1 MQEYMKKFS
10 IEDVQLYREQDE
22 DPDFA
27 YVELWALA
35 EGNNSHRNPF
45 SKEVLERDA
54 HTFKG
59 KFIVAKYDK
68 FQNDTE
74 GHELD
79 EIIIGYVPPNEELDF
94 KNKEVDGVEK
104 EFVVAKGVLSK
115 IYAKEVVD
123 LFRTNNGRTVSC
135 EFSCATQYEENEYGK
150 AIDENGLEMDVDNP
164 VLSYHIHGIT
174 VLGLKYNPSVAG
186 TEIKVKQFAEKCEQQ
201 SLKQFAEERKE
212 KLKLVSHPMDKS
224 KGAVDMG
231 DWNGDKA
238 KNDLL
243 KEKNFKTLAKSVCLL
258 LEDGWEERKK
268 GALKYP
274 VMNLKDGKW
283 VYNAEGLS
291 SARAY
296 GEQHDPSVA
305 DKAISIQ
312 KRLGLYKDDKE
323 DTMSSEKKFA
333 IDIGNL
339 WSTIYDILVTK
350 YPDNDYGSIY
360 RIEGIYEEGAQKF
373 AIIYRKNETT
383 MYRLDI
389 NIENDNIVLG
399 EDIVEVEK
407 TYVEQGNV
415 KKFSDENIDSKYKLF
430 NDAEK
435 DVIMEEKKQNK
446 EMAQDNKE
454 EQPKEM
460 GCDGEMKEMSD
471 DVSKDDDKDD
481 EQEDKEDDD
490 DKEKKF
496 SLDAYVD
503 QVAMLAM
510 LENETEDNKKL
521 ADEVMK
527 QMSANEIVEKFI
539 QMAKENAE
547 LKIEKEKSDKEK
559 RDKKF
564 SAIMA
569 SVKEDL
575 DAKLF
580 SELSEEGK
588 YLTLEQIVAFEN
600 KVKAFAYEATKNNQ
614 RKEDD
619 GIMRFAGV
627 DNSQNNQDSQDVFD
641 RLSKM

>member
-10 IEDVQLYREQDE
+10 VEDVQLYREQDE

-54 HTFKG
+54 DTFKG

-68 FQNDTE
+68 FKGDVE

-79 EIIIGYVPPNEELDF
+79 ESIIGYVPPNEEVEF

-104 EFVVAKGVLSK
+104 EFAVVKGLLSK
-115 IYAKEVVD
+115 VYAKEVVD
-123 LFRTNNGRTVSC
+123 LFRTNNSRTVSC
-135 EFSCATQYEENEYGK
+135 EFSCATQYEENEYGR
-150 AIDENGLEMDVDNP
+150 AIDENGLELDVDNP
-164 VLSYHIHGIT
+164 VLGYHIFGIT
-174 VLGLKYNPSVAG
+174 VLGLSLKPSVAG

-258 LEDGWEERKK
+258 LEDGWEEKKK

-312 KRLGLYKDDKE
+312 KRLGLYNKEDKE
-323 DTMSSEKKFA
+323 DNME
-333 IDIGNL
+333 
-339 WSTIYDILVTK
+339 
-350 YPDNDYGSIY
+350 
-360 RIEGIYEEGAQKF
+360 
-373 AIIYRKNETT
+373 
-383 MYRLDI
+383 
-389 NIENDNIVLG
+389 
-399 EDIVEVEK
+399 
-407 TYVEQGNV
+407 
-415 KKFSDENIDSKYKLF
+415 
-430 NDAEK
+430 
-435 DVIMEEKKQNK
+435 EEKKLSESESKDTEKDIVMEEPKEEETK
-446 EMAQDNKE
+446 EMAQEDNKE

-460 GCDGEMKEMSD
+460 GCDGETKEMSD
-471 DVSKDDDKDD
+471 EDSKDDDKDD

-490 DKEKKF
+490 DNQEKKF

-510 LENETEDNKKL
+510 LENETEENKKL

-527 QMSANEIVEKFI
+527 QMSANEIVEKFV

-547 LKIEKEKSDKEK
+547 LKAEKEKVDKEK

-588 YLTLEQIVAFEN
+588 DLTLEQLGAFEN
-600 KVKAFAYEATKNNQ
+600 KVKAFAYEATKNKT

-627 DNSQNNQDSQDVFD
+627 DNSLNNQDSQDVFD

>member
-1 MQEYMKKFS
+1 MKEYMKKFS

-79 EIIIGYVPPNEELDF
+79 EIIIGYVPPNEELEF

-135 EFSCATQYEENEYGK
+135 EFSCATQYEENEYGR
-150 AIDENGLEMDVDNP
+150 AIDDNGLEMDVDNP

-212 KLKLVSHPMDKS
+212 KLKLVSHPIDKS

-305 DKAISIQ
+305 EKAISIQ
-312 KRLGLYKDDKE
+312 KRLGLYNKE
-323 DTMSSEKKFA
+323 DRE
-333 IDIGNL
+333 
-339 WSTIYDILVTK
+339 
-350 YPDNDYGSIY
+350 DNM
-360 RIEGIYEEGAQKF
+360 E
-373 AIIYRKNETT
+373 
-383 MYRLDI
+383 
-389 NIENDNIVLG
+389 
-399 EDIVEVEK
+399 
-407 TYVEQGNV
+407 
-415 KKFSDENIDSKYKLF
+415 
-430 NDAEK
+430 
-435 DVIMEEKKQNK
+435 EEKKLSESESKDTEKDIVMEEPKEEETK
-446 EMAQDNKE
+446 EMAQEDNKE

-460 GCDGEMKEMSD
+460 GCDGETKEMSD
-471 DVSKDDDKDD
+471 DDSKDDDKDD

-490 DKEKKF
+490 DNQEKKF

-510 LENETEDNKKL
+510 LENETEENKKL

-527 QMSANEIVEKFI
+527 QMSANEIVEKFV

-588 YLTLEQIVAFEN
+588 DLTLEQLGAFEN

-627 DNSQNNQDSQDVFD
+627 DNSLNNQDSQDVFD

>member
-1 MQEYMKKFS
+1 MKEYMKKFS

-54 HTFKG
+54 DTFKG
-59 KFIVAKYDK
+59 KFIVAKYNK
-68 FQNDTE
+68 FEKDTE
-74 GHELD
+74 AHSLNQS
-79 EIIIGYVPPNEELDF
+79 ILGYVPPNEEIEF
-94 KNKEVDGVEK
+94 KTKEVDGIEK
-104 EFVVAKGVLSK
+104 EFVVVKGLLSK

-150 AIDENGLEMDVDNP
+150 AIDENGLELDVDNP
-164 VLSYHIHGIT
+164 ILSYHIHGIT
-174 VLGLKYNPSVAG
+174 ILGLKYNPSVAG

-258 LEDGWEERKK
+258 LEDGWEEKKK

-312 KRLGLYKDDKE
+312 KRLGLYNKE
-323 DTMSSEKKFA
+323 DRE
-333 IDIGNL
+333 
-339 WSTIYDILVTK
+339 
-350 YPDNDYGSIY
+350 DNM
-360 RIEGIYEEGAQKF
+360 E
-373 AIIYRKNETT
+373 
-383 MYRLDI
+383 
-389 NIENDNIVLG
+389 
-399 EDIVEVEK
+399 
-407 TYVEQGNV
+407 
-415 KKFSDENIDSKYKLF
+415 
-430 NDAEK
+430 
-435 DVIMEEKKQNK
+435 EEKKLSESESKDTEKDIVMEEPKEEETK
-446 EMAQDNKE
+446 EMAQEDNKE

-471 DVSKDDDKDD
+471 DDSKDDDKDD

-490 DKEKKF
+490 DNQEKKF

-510 LENETEDNKKL
+510 LENETEENKKL

-527 QMSANEIVEKFI
+527 QMSANEIVEKFV

-588 YLTLEQIVAFEN
+588 DLTLEQLGAFEN

-627 DNSQNNQDSQDVFD
+627 DNSLNNQDGQDVFD

>member
-10 IEDVQLYREQDE
+10 VEDVQLYREQNE

-79 EIIIGYVPPNEELDF
+79 EIIIGYVPPNEELEF

-135 EFSCATQYEENEYGK
+135 EFSCATQYEENEYGR
-150 AIDENGLEMDVDNP
+150 AIDDNGLEMDVDNP

-312 KRLGLYKDDKE
+312 KRLGLYNKE
-323 DTMSSEKKFA
+323 DREDNMEEEKK
-333 IDIGNL
+333 L
-339 WSTIYDILVTK
+339 SE
-350 YPDNDYGSIY
+350 S
-360 RIEGIYEEGAQKF
+360 E
-373 AIIYRKNETT
+373 
-383 MYRLDI
+383 
-389 NIENDNIVLG
+389 
-399 EDIVEVEK
+399 
-407 TYVEQGNV
+407 
-415 KKFSDENIDSKYKLF
+415 SK
-430 NDAEK
+430 DTEK
-435 DVIMEEKKQNK
+435 DVVMEEPKEEETK
-446 EMAQDNKE
+446 EMAQEDNKE

-471 DVSKDDDKDD
+471 DDSKDDDKDD

-490 DKEKKF
+490 DNQEKKF

-510 LENETEDNKKL
+510 LENETEENKKL

-527 QMSANEIVEKFI
+527 QMSANEIVEKFV

-588 YLTLEQIVAFEN
+588 DLTLEQLGAFEN
-600 KVKAFAYEATKNNQ
+600 KVKAFAYEATKNKT

>member
-10 IEDVQLYREQDE
+10 VEDVQLYREQDK

-54 HTFKG
+54 DTFKG

-68 FQNDTE
+68 FKGDVE

-79 EIIIGYVPPNEELDF
+79 ESIIGYVPPNEEVEF

-104 EFVVAKGVLSK
+104 EFAVVKGLLSK
-115 IYAKEVVD
+115 VYAKEVVD
-123 LFRTNNGRTVSC
+123 LFRTNNSRTVSC
-135 EFSCATQYEENEYGK
+135 EFSCATQYEENEYGR
-150 AIDENGLEMDVDNP
+150 AIDENGLELDVDNP
-164 VLSYHIHGIT
+164 VLGYHIHGIT
-174 VLGLKYNPSVAG
+174 VLGLRLSPSVKG

-258 LEDGWEERKK
+258 LEDGWEEKKK

-296 GEQHDPSVA
+296 GEQHDSSVA

-312 KRLGLYKDDKE
+312 KRLGLYNKE
-323 DTMSSEKKFA
+323 DRE
-333 IDIGNL
+333 
-339 WSTIYDILVTK
+339 
-350 YPDNDYGSIY
+350 DNM
-360 RIEGIYEEGAQKF
+360 E
-373 AIIYRKNETT
+373 
-383 MYRLDI
+383 
-389 NIENDNIVLG
+389 
-399 EDIVEVEK
+399 
-407 TYVEQGNV
+407 
-415 KKFSDENIDSKYKLF
+415 
-430 NDAEK
+430 
-435 DVIMEEKKQNK
+435 EEKKLSESESKDTEKDIVMEEPKEEETK
-446 EMAQDNKE
+446 EMAQEDNKE

-471 DVSKDDDKDD
+471 DDSKDDDKDD

-510 LENETEDNKKL
+510 LENETEENKKL

-527 QMSANEIVEKFI
+527 QMSANEIVEKFV

-547 LKIEKEKSDKEK
+547 LRADKEK
-559 RDKKF
+559 NEREKADKKF

-575 DAKLF
+575 GAKLF

-588 YLTLEQIVAFEN
+588 DLTLEQLGAFEN
-600 KVKAFAYEATKNNQ
+600 KVKAFAYEATKNKT

>member
-1 MQEYMKKFS
+1 MNKNIKTFS
-10 IEDVQLYREQDE
+10 IDDVRLYREQNE

-27 YVELWALA
+27 MVEIYALA
-35 EGNNSHRNPF
+35 EGLNSHRNPF
-45 SKEVLERDA
+45 SREVLERDA
-54 HTFKG
+54 DTFKG
-59 KFIVAKYDK
+59 KFIIAKYNK
-68 FQNDTE
+68 FEKDTE
-74 GHELD
+74 AHALNQS
-79 EIIIGYVPPNEELDF
+79 ILGYVPPNEEIEF
-94 KNKEVDGVEK
+94 KTKEVDGIEK
-104 EFVVAKGVLSK
+104 EFVVVKGLLSK

-150 AIDENGLEMDVDNP
+150 AIDENGLELDVDNP
-164 VLSYHIHGIT
+164 ILSYHIHGIT
-174 VLGLKYNPSVAG
+174 ILGLKYNPSVAG

-212 KLKLVSHPMDKS
+212 KLKLVSHPIDKS
-224 KGAVDMG
+224 KESVDMG

-268 GALKYP
+268 DALKYP

-312 KRLGLYKDDKE
+312 KRLGLYNKEDKE
-323 DTMSSEKKFA
+323 DNMEEEKK
-333 IDIGNL
+333 L
-339 WSTIYDILVTK
+339 SE
-350 YPDNDYGSIY
+350 S
-360 RIEGIYEEGAQKF
+360 E
-373 AIIYRKNETT
+373 
-383 MYRLDI
+383 
-389 NIENDNIVLG
+389 
-399 EDIVEVEK
+399 
-407 TYVEQGNV
+407 
-415 KKFSDENIDSKYKLF
+415 SK
-430 NDAEK
+430 DTEK
-435 DVIMEEKKQNK
+435 DVVMEEPKEEETK
-446 EMAQDNKE
+446 EMAQEDNKE

-460 GCDGEMKEMSD
+460 GCDGETKEMSD
-471 DVSKDDDKDD
+471 EDSKDDDKDD

-490 DKEKKF
+490 DNQEKKF

-547 LKIEKEKSDKEK
+547 LRADKEK
-559 RDKKF
+559 NEREKADKKF

-575 DAKLF
+575 GAKLF

-588 YLTLEQIVAFEN
+588 DLTLEQLGAFEN
-600 KVKAFAYEATKNNQ
+600 KVKAFAYEATKNKT

>member
-10 IEDVQLYREQDE
+10 VEDVQLYKEQNE

-79 EIIIGYVPPNEELDF
+79 EIIIGYVPPNEELEF

-150 AIDENGLEMDVDNP
+150 AIDENGLELDVDNT

-258 LEDGWEERKK
+258 LEDGWEEKKK

-312 KRLGLYKDDKE
+312 KRLGLYNKEDKE
-323 DTMSSEKKFA
+323 DNMEEEKK
-333 IDIGNL
+333 L
-339 WSTIYDILVTK
+339 SE
-350 YPDNDYGSIY
+350 S
-360 RIEGIYEEGAQKF
+360 E
-373 AIIYRKNETT
+373 
-383 MYRLDI
+383 
-389 NIENDNIVLG
+389 
-399 EDIVEVEK
+399 
-407 TYVEQGNV
+407 
-415 KKFSDENIDSKYKLF
+415 SK
-430 NDAEK
+430 DTEK
-435 DVIMEEKKQNK
+435 DVVMEEPKEEETK
-446 EMAQDNKE
+446 EMAQEDNKE

-471 DVSKDDDKDD
+471 EDSKDDDKDD

-490 DKEKKF
+490 DNQEKKF

-510 LENETEDNKKL
+510 LENETEENKKL

-527 QMSANEIVEKFI
+527 QMSANEIVEKFV

-588 YLTLEQIVAFEN
+588 DLTLEQLGAFEN
-600 KVKAFAYEATKNNQ
+600 KVKAFAYEATKNKT

>member
-79 EIIIGYVPPNEELDF
+79 EIIIGYVPPNEELEF

-150 AIDENGLEMDVDNP
+150 AIDENGLEMDVDNS

-212 KLKLVSHPMDKS
+212 KLKLVSHHMDKS
-224 KGAVDMG
+224 KESVDMG

-312 KRLGLYKDDKE
+312 KRLGLYNKEDKE
-323 DTMSSEKKFA
+323 DNME
-333 IDIGNL
+333 
-339 WSTIYDILVTK
+339 
-350 YPDNDYGSIY
+350 
-360 RIEGIYEEGAQKF
+360 
-373 AIIYRKNETT
+373 
-383 MYRLDI
+383 
-389 NIENDNIVLG
+389 
-399 EDIVEVEK
+399 
-407 TYVEQGNV
+407 
-415 KKFSDENIDSKYKLF
+415 
-430 NDAEK
+430 
-435 DVIMEEKKQNK
+435 EEKKLSESESKDTEKDIVMEEPKEEETK
-446 EMAQDNKE
+446 EMAQEDNKE

-460 GCDGEMKEMSD
+460 GCDGETKEMSD
-471 DVSKDDDKDD
+471 DDSKDDDKDD

-527 QMSANEIVEKFI
+527 QMSANEIVEKFV

-588 YLTLEQIVAFEN
+588 DLTLEQLGAFEN
-600 KVKAFAYEATKNNQ
+600 KVKAFAYEATKNKT

>member
-1 MQEYMKKFS
+1 MNKNIKTFS
-10 IEDVQLYREQDE
+10 IDDVRLYREQNE

-27 YVELWALA
+27 MVEIYALA
-35 EGNNSHRNPF
+35 EGLNSHRNPF
-45 SKEVLERDA
+45 SREVLERDA
-54 HTFKG
+54 DTFKG
-59 KFIVAKYDK
+59 KFIIAKYNK
-68 FQNDTE
+68 FEKDTE
-74 GHELD
+74 AHSLNQS
-79 EIIIGYVPPNEELDF
+79 ILGYVPPNEEIEF
-94 KNKEVDGVEK
+94 KTKEVDGIEK
-104 EFVVAKGVLSK
+104 EFVVVKGLLSK

-150 AIDENGLEMDVDNP
+150 AIDENGLELDVDNP
-164 VLSYHIHGIT
+164 VLGYHIFGIT
-174 VLGLKYNPSVAG
+174 VLGLTLKPSVAG

-258 LEDGWEERKK
+258 LEDGWEEKKK

-312 KRLGLYKDDKE
+312 KRLGLYNKEDKE
-323 DTMSSEKKFA
+323 DNME
-333 IDIGNL
+333 
-339 WSTIYDILVTK
+339 
-350 YPDNDYGSIY
+350 
-360 RIEGIYEEGAQKF
+360 
-373 AIIYRKNETT
+373 
-383 MYRLDI
+383 
-389 NIENDNIVLG
+389 
-399 EDIVEVEK
+399 
-407 TYVEQGNV
+407 
-415 KKFSDENIDSKYKLF
+415 
-430 NDAEK
+430 
-435 DVIMEEKKQNK
+435 EEKKLSESESKDTEKDIVMEEPKEEETK
-446 EMAQDNKE
+446 EMAQEDNKE

-460 GCDGEMKEMSD
+460 GCDGETKEMSD
-471 DVSKDDDKDD
+471 EDSKDDDKDD

-490 DKEKKF
+490 DNQEKKF

-510 LENETEDNKKL
+510 LENETEENKKL

-527 QMSANEIVEKFI
+527 QMSANEIVEKFV

-569 SVKEDL
+569 SVKADL

-588 YLTLEQIVAFEN
+588 DLTLEQLGAFEN

-627 DNSQNNQDSQDVFD
+627 DNSLNNQDGQDVFD

>member
-1 MQEYMKKFS
+1 M
-10 IEDVQLYREQDE
+10 
-22 DPDFA
+22 
-27 YVELWALA
+27 
-35 EGNNSHRNPF
+35 
-45 SKEVLERDA
+45 
-54 HTFKG
+54 
-59 KFIVAKYDK
+59 
-68 FQNDTE
+68 
-74 GHELD
+74 
-79 EIIIGYVPPNEELDF
+79 
-94 KNKEVDGVEK
+94 
-104 EFVVAKGVLSK
+104 
-115 IYAKEVVD
+115 
-123 LFRTNNGRTVSC
+123 
-135 EFSCATQYEENEYGK
+135 
-150 AIDENGLEMDVDNP
+150 
-164 VLSYHIHGIT
+164 
-174 VLGLKYNPSVAG
+174 
-186 TEIKVKQFAEKCEQQ
+186 
-201 SLKQFAEERKE
+201 
-212 KLKLVSHPMDKS
+212 VSHPMDKS

-258 LEDGWEERKK
+258 LEDGWEEKKK

-312 KRLGLYKDDKE
+312 KRLGLYNKEDKE
-323 DTMSSEKKFA
+323 DNMEEEKK
-333 IDIGNL
+333 L
-339 WSTIYDILVTK
+339 SE
-350 YPDNDYGSIY
+350 S
-360 RIEGIYEEGAQKF
+360 E
-373 AIIYRKNETT
+373 
-383 MYRLDI
+383 
-389 NIENDNIVLG
+389 
-399 EDIVEVEK
+399 
-407 TYVEQGNV
+407 
-415 KKFSDENIDSKYKLF
+415 SK
-430 NDAEK
+430 DTEK
-435 DVIMEEKKQNK
+435 DVVMEEPKEEETK
-446 EMAQDNKE
+446 EMAQEDNKE

-460 GCDGEMKEMSD
+460 GCDGENKEMSD
-471 DVSKDDDKDD
+471 DDSKDDDKDD

-490 DKEKKF
+490 DNQEKKF

-510 LENETEDNKKL
+510 LENETEENKKL

-527 QMSANEIVEKFI
+527 QMSANEIVEKFV

-588 YLTLEQIVAFEN
+588 DLTLEQLGAFEN

>member
-79 EIIIGYVPPNEELDF
+79 EIIIGYVPPNEELEF

-243 KEKNFKTLAKSVCLL
+243 KEKNFKTVAKSVCLL
-258 LEDGWEERKK
+258 LEDGWEEKKK

-291 SARAY
+291 SARGY

-312 KRLGLYKDDKE
+312 KRLGLYNKEDKE
-323 DTMSSEKKFA
+323 DNME
-333 IDIGNL
+333 
-339 WSTIYDILVTK
+339 
-350 YPDNDYGSIY
+350 
-360 RIEGIYEEGAQKF
+360 
-373 AIIYRKNETT
+373 
-383 MYRLDI
+383 
-389 NIENDNIVLG
+389 
-399 EDIVEVEK
+399 
-407 TYVEQGNV
+407 
-415 KKFSDENIDSKYKLF
+415 
-430 NDAEK
+430 
-435 DVIMEEKKQNK
+435 EEKKLSESESKDTEKDIVMEEPKEEETK
-446 EMAQDNKE
+446 EMAQEDNKE

-460 GCDGEMKEMSD
+460 GCDGETKEMSD
-471 DVSKDDDKDD
+471 DDSKDDDKDD

-588 YLTLEQIVAFEN
+588 DLTLEQLGAFEN

>member
-1 MQEYMKKFS
+1 M
-10 IEDVQLYREQDE
+10 
-22 DPDFA
+22 
-27 YVELWALA
+27 
-35 EGNNSHRNPF
+35 
-45 SKEVLERDA
+45 
-54 HTFKG
+54 
-59 KFIVAKYDK
+59 
-68 FQNDTE
+68 
-74 GHELD
+74 
-79 EIIIGYVPPNEELDF
+79 
-94 KNKEVDGVEK
+94 
-104 EFVVAKGVLSK
+104 
-115 IYAKEVVD
+115 
-123 LFRTNNGRTVSC
+123 
-135 EFSCATQYEENEYGK
+135 
-150 AIDENGLEMDVDNP
+150 
-164 VLSYHIHGIT
+164 
-174 VLGLKYNPSVAG
+174 
-186 TEIKVKQFAEKCEQQ
+186 
-201 SLKQFAEERKE
+201 
-212 KLKLVSHPMDKS
+212 VSHPIDKS
-224 KGAVDMG
+224 KESVDMG

-258 LEDGWEERKK
+258 LEDGWEEKKK

-312 KRLGLYKDDKE
+312 KRLGLYNKE
-323 DTMSSEKKFA
+323 DRE
-333 IDIGNL
+333 
-339 WSTIYDILVTK
+339 
-350 YPDNDYGSIY
+350 DNM
-360 RIEGIYEEGAQKF
+360 E
-373 AIIYRKNETT
+373 
-383 MYRLDI
+383 
-389 NIENDNIVLG
+389 
-399 EDIVEVEK
+399 
-407 TYVEQGNV
+407 
-415 KKFSDENIDSKYKLF
+415 
-430 NDAEK
+430 
-435 DVIMEEKKQNK
+435 EEKKLSESESKDTEKDIVMEEPKEEETK
-446 EMAQDNKE
+446 EMAQEDNKE

-460 GCDGEMKEMSD
+460 GCDGETKEMSD
-471 DVSKDDDKDD
+471 EDSKDDDKDD

-490 DKEKKF
+490 DNQEKKF

-510 LENETEDNKKL
+510 LENETEENKKL

-527 QMSANEIVEKFI
+527 QMSANEIVEKFV

-569 SVKEDL
+569 SVKADL

-588 YLTLEQIVAFEN
+588 DLTLEQLGAFEN

-627 DNSQNNQDSQDVFD
+627 DNSLNNQDGQDVFD

>member
-10 IEDVQLYREQDE
+10 VEDVQLYKEQNE

-27 YVELWALA
+27 YVEIWALA

-54 HTFKG
+54 YTFKG
-59 KFIVAKYDK
+59 KFVVAKYNK
-68 FQNDTE
+68 FEKDTE
-74 GHELD
+74 AHTLNQS
-79 EIIIGYVPPNEELDF
+79 ILGYVPPNEEIEF
-94 KNKEVDGVEK
+94 KTKEVDGVEK
-104 EFVVAKGVLSK
+104 EFVVVKGVLSK

-135 EFSCATQYEENEYGK
+135 EFSCATQYEENEYGR
-150 AIDENGLEMDVDNP
+150 AIDENGLELDIDNP
-164 VLSYHIHGIT
+164 VLKYHIHGIT
-174 VLGLKYNPSVAG
+174 ILGLKYNPSVAG

-258 LEDGWEERKK
+258 LEDGWEEKKK

-312 KRLGLYKDDKE
+312 KRLGLYNKEDKE
-323 DTMSSEKKFA
+323 DNME
-333 IDIGNL
+333 
-339 WSTIYDILVTK
+339 
-350 YPDNDYGSIY
+350 
-360 RIEGIYEEGAQKF
+360 
-373 AIIYRKNETT
+373 
-383 MYRLDI
+383 
-389 NIENDNIVLG
+389 
-399 EDIVEVEK
+399 
-407 TYVEQGNV
+407 
-415 KKFSDENIDSKYKLF
+415 
-430 NDAEK
+430 
-435 DVIMEEKKQNK
+435 EEKKLSESESKDTEKDIVMEEPKEEETK
-446 EMAQDNKE
+446 EMAQEDNKE

-460 GCDGEMKEMSD
+460 GCDGETKEMSD
-471 DVSKDDDKDD
+471 EDSKDDDKDD

-490 DKEKKF
+490 DNQEKKF

-510 LENETEDNKKL
+510 LENETEENKKL

-527 QMSANEIVEKFI
+527 QMSANEIVEKFV

-588 YLTLEQIVAFEN
+588 DLTLEQLGAFEN

-627 DNSQNNQDSQDVFD
+627 DNSLNNQDGQDVFD

>member
-1 MQEYMKKFS
+1 MKEYMKKFS

-54 HTFKG
+54 DTFKG

-68 FQNDTE
+68 FKGDVE

-79 EIIIGYVPPNEELDF
+79 ESIIGYVPPNEEVEF

-104 EFVVAKGVLSK
+104 EFAVVKGLLSK
-115 IYAKEVVD
+115 VYAKEVVD
-123 LFRTNNGRTVSC
+123 LFRTNNSRTVSC
-135 EFSCATQYEENEYGK
+135 EFSCATQYEENEYGR
-150 AIDENGLEMDVDNP
+150 AIDENGLELDVDNP
-164 VLSYHIHGIT
+164 VLGYHIFGIT
-174 VLGLKYNPSVAG
+174 VLGLTLKPSVAG

-258 LEDGWEERKK
+258 LEDGWEEKKK

-312 KRLGLYKDDKE
+312 KRLGLYNKEDKE
-323 DTMSSEKKFA
+323 DNMEEEKK
-333 IDIGNL
+333 L
-339 WSTIYDILVTK
+339 SE
-350 YPDNDYGSIY
+350 S
-360 RIEGIYEEGAQKF
+360 E
-373 AIIYRKNETT
+373 
-383 MYRLDI
+383 
-389 NIENDNIVLG
+389 
-399 EDIVEVEK
+399 
-407 TYVEQGNV
+407 
-415 KKFSDENIDSKYKLF
+415 SK
-430 NDAEK
+430 DTEK
-435 DVIMEEKKQNK
+435 DVVMEEPKEEETK
-446 EMAQDNKE
+446 EMAQEDNKE

-460 GCDGEMKEMSD
+460 GCDGETKEMSD
-471 DVSKDDDKDD
+471 EDSKDDDKDD

-539 QMAKENAE
+539 QMAKENTE
-547 LKIEKEKSDKEK
+547 LRADKEK
-559 RDKKF
+559 NEREKADKKF

-575 DAKLF
+575 GAKLF

-588 YLTLEQIVAFEN
+588 DLTLEQLGAFEN
-600 KVKAFAYEATKNNQ
+600 KVKAFAYEATKNKT

>member
-1 MQEYMKKFS
+1 MKEYMKKFS

-54 HTFKG
+54 DTFKG

-68 FQNDTE
+68 FKGDVE

-79 EIIIGYVPPNEELDF
+79 ESIIGYVPPNEEVEF

-104 EFVVAKGVLSK
+104 EFAVVKGLLSK
-115 IYAKEVVD
+115 VYAKEVVD
-123 LFRTNNGRTVSC
+123 LFRTNNSRTVSC
-135 EFSCATQYEENEYGK
+135 EFSCATQYEENEYGR
-150 AIDENGLEMDVDNP
+150 AIDENGLELDVDNP
-164 VLSYHIHGIT
+164 VLGYHIFGIT
-174 VLGLKYNPSVAG
+174 VLGLTLKPSVAG

-258 LEDGWEERKK
+258 LEDGWEEKKK

-312 KRLGLYKDDKE
+312 KRLGLYNKE
-323 DTMSSEKKFA
+323 DRE
-333 IDIGNL
+333 
-339 WSTIYDILVTK
+339 
-350 YPDNDYGSIY
+350 DNM
-360 RIEGIYEEGAQKF
+360 E
-373 AIIYRKNETT
+373 
-383 MYRLDI
+383 
-389 NIENDNIVLG
+389 
-399 EDIVEVEK
+399 
-407 TYVEQGNV
+407 
-415 KKFSDENIDSKYKLF
+415 
-430 NDAEK
+430 
-435 DVIMEEKKQNK
+435 EEKKLSESESKDTEKDIVMEEPKEEETK
-446 EMAQDNKE
+446 EMAQEDNKE

-460 GCDGEMKEMSD
+460 GCDGETKEMSD
-471 DVSKDDDKDD
+471 EDSKDDDKDD

-490 DKEKKF
+490 DNQEKKF

-510 LENETEDNKKL
+510 LENETEENKKL

-527 QMSANEIVEKFI
+527 QMSANEIVEKFV

-588 YLTLEQIVAFEN
+588 DLTLEQLGAFEN

>member
-68 FQNDTE
+68 FQNDVE

-79 EIIIGYVPPNEELDF
+79 ESIIGYVPPNEEVEF
-94 KNKEVDGVEK
+94 KNKEVEGVEK
-104 EFVVAKGVLSK
+104 EFVVVKGLLSK

-150 AIDENGLEMDVDNP
+150 AIDENGLELDVDNP
-164 VLSYHIHGIT
+164 VLKYHIHGIT
-174 VLGLKYNPSVAG
+174 VLGLRLSPSVKG

-212 KLKLVSHPMDKS
+212 KLKLVSHHMDKS
-224 KGAVDMG
+224 KESVDMG

-312 KRLGLYKDDKE
+312 KRLGLYNKEDKE
-323 DTMSSEKKFA
+323 DNME
-333 IDIGNL
+333 
-339 WSTIYDILVTK
+339 
-350 YPDNDYGSIY
+350 
-360 RIEGIYEEGAQKF
+360 
-373 AIIYRKNETT
+373 
-383 MYRLDI
+383 
-389 NIENDNIVLG
+389 
-399 EDIVEVEK
+399 
-407 TYVEQGNV
+407 
-415 KKFSDENIDSKYKLF
+415 
-430 NDAEK
+430 
-435 DVIMEEKKQNK
+435 EEKKLSESESKDTEKDIVMEEPKEEETK
-446 EMAQDNKE
+446 EMAQEDNKE

-460 GCDGEMKEMSD
+460 GCDGETKEMSD
-471 DVSKDDDKDD
+471 DDSKDDDKDD

-588 YLTLEQIVAFEN
+588 DLTLEQLGAFEN
-600 KVKAFAYEATKNNQ
+600 KVKAFAYEATKNKT

>member
-10 IEDVQLYREQDE
+10 VEDVQLYKEQNE

-79 EIIIGYVPPNEELDF
+79 EIIIGYVPPNEELEF

-201 SLKQFAEERKE
+201 SLKQFAEERKK
-212 KLKLVSHPMDKS
+212 KLKLVSHPIDKS
-224 KGAVDMG
+224 KESVDMG

-305 DKAISIQ
+305 EKAISIQ
-312 KRLGLYKDDKE
+312 KRLGLYKEDKE
-323 DTMSSEKKFA
+323 DNMEEEKK
-333 IDIGNL
+333 L
-339 WSTIYDILVTK
+339 SE
-350 YPDNDYGSIY
+350 S
-360 RIEGIYEEGAQKF
+360 E
-373 AIIYRKNETT
+373 
-383 MYRLDI
+383 
-389 NIENDNIVLG
+389 
-399 EDIVEVEK
+399 
-407 TYVEQGNV
+407 
-415 KKFSDENIDSKYKLF
+415 SK
-430 NDAEK
+430 DTEK
-435 DVIMEEKKQNK
+435 DVVMEEPKEEETK
-446 EMAQDNKE
+446 EMAQEDNKE

-460 GCDGEMKEMSD
+460 GCDGETKEMSND
-471 DVSKDDDKDD
+471 DSKDDDKDD

-527 QMSANEIVEKFI
+527 QMSANEIVEKFV

-588 YLTLEQIVAFEN
+588 DLTLEQLGAFEN

>member
-1 MQEYMKKFS
+1 M
-10 IEDVQLYREQDE
+10 
-22 DPDFA
+22 
-27 YVELWALA
+27 EL
-35 EGNNSHRNPF
+35 
-45 SKEVLERDA
+45 
-54 HTFKG
+54 
-59 KFIVAKYDK
+59 
-68 FQNDTE
+68 
-74 GHELD
+74 
-79 EIIIGYVPPNEELDF
+79 
-94 KNKEVDGVEK
+94 
-104 EFVVAKGVLSK
+104 
-115 IYAKEVVD
+115 
-123 LFRTNNGRTVSC
+123 
-135 EFSCATQYEENEYGK
+135 
-150 AIDENGLEMDVDNP
+150 DVDNP
-164 VLSYHIHGIT
+164 ILSYHIHGIT
-174 VLGLKYNPSVAG
+174 ILGLKYNPSVAG

-312 KRLGLYKDDKE
+312 KRLGLYNKE
-323 DTMSSEKKFA
+323 DRE
-333 IDIGNL
+333 
-339 WSTIYDILVTK
+339 
-350 YPDNDYGSIY
+350 DNM
-360 RIEGIYEEGAQKF
+360 E
-373 AIIYRKNETT
+373 
-383 MYRLDI
+383 
-389 NIENDNIVLG
+389 
-399 EDIVEVEK
+399 
-407 TYVEQGNV
+407 
-415 KKFSDENIDSKYKLF
+415 
-430 NDAEK
+430 
-435 DVIMEEKKQNK
+435 EEKKLSESESKDTEKDIVMEEPKEEETK
-446 EMAQDNKE
+446 EMAQEDNKE

-460 GCDGEMKEMSD
+460 GCDGETKEMSD
-471 DVSKDDDKDD
+471 DDSKDDDKDD

-490 DKEKKF
+490 DNQEKKF

-510 LENETEDNKKL
+510 LENETEENKKL

-527 QMSANEIVEKFI
+527 QMSANEIVEKFV

-588 YLTLEQIVAFEN
+588 DLTLEQLGAFEN

-627 DNSQNNQDSQDVFD
+627 NNSLNNQDGQDVFD

>member
-1 MQEYMKKFS
+1 MSNVLQFS
-10 IEDVQLYREQDE
+10 INNIHEVTTENS
-22 DPDFA
+22 
-27 YVELWALA
+27 A
-35 EGNNSHRNPF
+35 EFCYARICVLSTRPNSHQ
-45 SKEVLERDA
+45 VLI
-54 HTFKG
+54 T
-59 KFIVAKYDK
+59 
-68 FQNDTE
+68 
-74 GHELD
+74 D
-79 EIIIGYVPPNEELDF
+79 EILRRDGLSVRGKWIVCDYNGFDATTHTDKEKIVGIVPHNAEVEFIEEDGYTSMYVDAII
-94 KNKEVDGVEK
+94 
-104 EFVVAKGVLSK
+104 SK
-115 IYAKEVVD
+115 IYAKEIYD
-123 LFRTNNGRTVSC
+123 MFKADNFRNVSVEMMTND
-135 EFSCATQYEENEYGK
+135 EE
-150 AIDENGLEMDVDNP
+150 ALENGDIPIKGLEIV
-164 VLSYHIHGIT
+164 GIT
-174 VLGLKYNPSVAG
+174 ILGKYINGSCPNANMSI
-186 TEIKVKQFAEKCEQQ
+186 IKFSADEAEQYYNNKSQQ

-212 KLKLVSHPMDKS
+212 KLKLISHSIDKS
-224 KGAVDMG
+224 KESVDMG

-305 DKAISIQ
+305 EKAISIQ

-323 DTMSSEKKFA
+323 DTMEDEKKLSEA
-333 IDIGNL
+333 E
-339 WSTIYDILVTK
+339 SK
-350 YPDNDYGSIY
+350 
-360 RIEGIYEEGAQKF
+360 
-373 AIIYRKNETT
+373 ET
-383 MYRLDI
+383 
-389 NIENDNIVLG
+389 EK
-399 EDIVEVEK
+399 DIV
-407 TYVEQGNV
+407 
-415 KKFSDENIDSKYKLF
+415 
-430 NDAEK
+430 
-435 DVIMEEKKQNK
+435 MEEQPTVEEK
-446 EMAQDNKE
+446 EMAQEDNKE

-471 DVSKDDDKDD
+471 DDSKDDDKDD

-510 LENETEDNKKL
+510 LENETEENKKL

-527 QMSANEIVEKFI
+527 QMSANEIVEKFV

-588 YLTLEQIVAFEN
+588 DLTLEQLGAFEN

-627 DNSQNNQDSQDVFD
+627 DNSLNNQDSQDVFD

>member
-1 MQEYMKKFS
+1 MKEYMKKFS

-54 HTFKG
+54 DTFKG

-68 FQNDTE
+68 FKGDVE

-79 EIIIGYVPPNEELDF
+79 ESIIGYVPPNEEVEF

-104 EFVVAKGVLSK
+104 EFAVVKGLLSK
-115 IYAKEVVD
+115 VYAKEVVD
-123 LFRTNNGRTVSC
+123 LFRTNNSRTVSC
-135 EFSCATQYEENEYGK
+135 EFSCATQYEENEYGR
-150 AIDENGLEMDVDNP
+150 AIDENGLELDVDNP
-164 VLSYHIHGIT
+164 VLGYHIFGIT
-174 VLGLKYNPSVAG
+174 VLGLTLKPSVAG

-243 KEKNFKTLAKSVCLL
+243 KEKNFKTLAKSVCLF
-258 LEDGWEERKK
+258 LEDGWEEKKK

-312 KRLGLYKDDKE
+312 KRLGLYNKEDKE
-323 DTMSSEKKFA
+323 DNMEEEKK
-333 IDIGNL
+333 L
-339 WSTIYDILVTK
+339 SE
-350 YPDNDYGSIY
+350 S
-360 RIEGIYEEGAQKF
+360 E
-373 AIIYRKNETT
+373 
-383 MYRLDI
+383 
-389 NIENDNIVLG
+389 
-399 EDIVEVEK
+399 
-407 TYVEQGNV
+407 
-415 KKFSDENIDSKYKLF
+415 SK
-430 NDAEK
+430 DTEK
-435 DVIMEEKKQNK
+435 DVVMEEPKEEETK
-446 EMAQDNKE
+446 EMAQEDNKE

-460 GCDGEMKEMSD
+460 GCDGETKEMSD
-471 DVSKDDDKDD
+471 EDSKDDDKDD

-539 QMAKENAE
+539 QMAKENTE
-547 LKIEKEKSDKEK
+547 LRADKEK
-559 RDKKF
+559 NEREKADKKF

-575 DAKLF
+575 GAKLF

-588 YLTLEQIVAFEN
+588 DLTLEQLGAFEN
-600 KVKAFAYEATKNNQ
+600 KVKAFAYEATKNKT

>member
-10 IEDVQLYREQDE
+10 VEDVQLYKEQNE

-79 EIIIGYVPPNEELDF
+79 EIIIGYVPPNEELEF

-201 SLKQFAEERKE
+201 SLKQFAEERKK
-212 KLKLVSHPMDKS
+212 KLKLVSHPIDKS
-224 KGAVDMG
+224 KESVDMG

-268 GALKYP
+268 GALKYH

-305 DKAISIQ
+305 EKAISIQ
-312 KRLGLYKDDKE
+312 KRLGLYKEDKE
-323 DTMSSEKKFA
+323 DNMEEEKK
-333 IDIGNL
+333 L
-339 WSTIYDILVTK
+339 SE
-350 YPDNDYGSIY
+350 S
-360 RIEGIYEEGAQKF
+360 E
-373 AIIYRKNETT
+373 
-383 MYRLDI
+383 
-389 NIENDNIVLG
+389 
-399 EDIVEVEK
+399 
-407 TYVEQGNV
+407 
-415 KKFSDENIDSKYKLF
+415 SK
-430 NDAEK
+430 DTEK
-435 DVIMEEKKQNK
+435 DVVMEEPKEEETK
-446 EMAQDNKE
+446 EMAQEDNKE

-460 GCDGEMKEMSD
+460 GCDGETKEMSND
-471 DVSKDDDKDD
+471 DSKDDDKDD

-527 QMSANEIVEKFI
+527 QMSANEIVEKFV

-588 YLTLEQIVAFEN
+588 DLTLEQLGAFEN

>member
-10 IEDVQLYREQDE
+10 VEDVQLYREQDE

-54 HTFKG
+54 DTFKG

-68 FQNDTE
+68 FKGDVE

-79 EIIIGYVPPNEELDF
+79 ESIIGYVPPNEEVEF

-104 EFVVAKGVLSK
+104 EFAVVKGLLSK
-115 IYAKEVVD
+115 VYAKEVVD
-123 LFRTNNGRTVSC
+123 LFRTNNSRTVSC
-135 EFSCATQYEENEYGK
+135 EFSCATQYEENEYGR
-150 AIDENGLEMDVDNP
+150 AIDENGLELDVDNP
-164 VLSYHIHGIT
+164 VLGYHIFGIT
-174 VLGLKYNPSVAG
+174 VLGLSLKPSVAG

-258 LEDGWEERKK
+258 LEDGWEEKKK

-312 KRLGLYKDDKE
+312 KRLGLYNKEDKE
-323 DTMSSEKKFA
+323 DNME
-333 IDIGNL
+333 
-339 WSTIYDILVTK
+339 
-350 YPDNDYGSIY
+350 
-360 RIEGIYEEGAQKF
+360 
-373 AIIYRKNETT
+373 
-383 MYRLDI
+383 
-389 NIENDNIVLG
+389 
-399 EDIVEVEK
+399 
-407 TYVEQGNV
+407 
-415 KKFSDENIDSKYKLF
+415 
-430 NDAEK
+430 
-435 DVIMEEKKQNK
+435 EEKKLSESESKDTEKDIVMEEPKEEETK
-446 EMAQDNKE
+446 EMAQEDNKE

-460 GCDGEMKEMSD
+460 GCDGETKEMSD
-471 DVSKDDDKDD
+471 DDSKDDDKDD

-490 DKEKKF
+490 DNQEKKF

-575 DAKLF
+575 GAKLF

-588 YLTLEQIVAFEN
+588 DLTLEQLGAFEN
-600 KVKAFAYEATKNNQ
+600 KVKAFAYEATKNKT

-627 DNSQNNQDSQDVFD
+627 DNSQNNQDGQDVFD

>member
-1 MQEYMKKFS
+1 MKEYVKKFS
-10 IEDVQLYREQDE
+10 IDDVQLYREQNE

-45 SKEVLERDA
+45 NKEVLERDA
-54 HTFKG
+54 ETFKG
-59 KFIVAKYDK
+59 KFIVAKYNK
-68 FQNDTE
+68 FEKDTE
-74 GHELD
+74 AHALNQS
-79 EIIIGYVPPNEELDF
+79 ILGYVPPNEEIEF
-94 KNKEVDGVEK
+94 KTKEVDGIEK
-104 EFVVAKGVLSK
+104 EFVVVKGLLSK

-150 AIDENGLEMDVDNP
+150 AIDENGLELDVDNP
-164 VLSYHIHGIT
+164 ILSYHIHGIT
-174 VLGLKYNPSVAG
+174 ILGLKYNPSVAG

-258 LEDGWEERKK
+258 LEDGWEEKKK

-312 KRLGLYKDDKE
+312 KRLGLYNKEDKE
-323 DTMSSEKKFA
+323 DNME
-333 IDIGNL
+333 
-339 WSTIYDILVTK
+339 
-350 YPDNDYGSIY
+350 
-360 RIEGIYEEGAQKF
+360 
-373 AIIYRKNETT
+373 
-383 MYRLDI
+383 
-389 NIENDNIVLG
+389 
-399 EDIVEVEK
+399 
-407 TYVEQGNV
+407 
-415 KKFSDENIDSKYKLF
+415 
-430 NDAEK
+430 
-435 DVIMEEKKQNK
+435 EEKKLSESESKDTEKDIVMEEPKEEETK
-446 EMAQDNKE
+446 EMAQEDNKE

-460 GCDGEMKEMSD
+460 GCDGETKEMSD
-471 DVSKDDDKDD
+471 EDSKDDDKDD

-490 DKEKKF
+490 DNQEKKF

-510 LENETEDNKKL
+510 LENETEENKKL

-527 QMSANEIVEKFI
+527 QMSANEIVEKFV

-588 YLTLEQIVAFEN
+588 DLTLEQLGAFEN

-627 DNSQNNQDSQDVFD
+627 DNSLNNQDGQDVFD

>member
-1 MQEYMKKFS
+1 MKEYMKKFS

-54 HTFKG
+54 DTFKG

-68 FQNDTE
+68 FKGDVE

-79 EIIIGYVPPNEELDF
+79 ESIIGYVPPNEEVEF
-94 KNKEVDGVEK
+94 KNKEIDGVEK
-104 EFVVAKGVLSK
+104 EFAVVKGLLSK
-115 IYAKEVVD
+115 VYAKEVVD
-123 LFRTNNGRTVSC
+123 LFRTNNSRTVSC
-135 EFSCATQYEENEYGK
+135 EFSCATQYEENEYGR
-150 AIDENGLEMDVDNP
+150 AIDENGLELDVDNP
-164 VLSYHIHGIT
+164 VLGYHIFGIT
-174 VLGLKYNPSVAG
+174 VVGLTLKPSVAG

-212 KLKLVSHPMDKS
+212 KLKLVSHPIDKS

-258 LEDGWEERKK
+258 LEDGWEEKKK

-283 VYNAEGLS
+283 VYNAEGIS

-312 KRLGLYKDDKE
+312 KRLGLYNKEDKE
-323 DTMSSEKKFA
+323 DNME
-333 IDIGNL
+333 
-339 WSTIYDILVTK
+339 
-350 YPDNDYGSIY
+350 
-360 RIEGIYEEGAQKF
+360 
-373 AIIYRKNETT
+373 
-383 MYRLDI
+383 
-389 NIENDNIVLG
+389 
-399 EDIVEVEK
+399 
-407 TYVEQGNV
+407 
-415 KKFSDENIDSKYKLF
+415 
-430 NDAEK
+430 
-435 DVIMEEKKQNK
+435 EEKKLSESESKDTEKDIVMEEPKEEETK
-446 EMAQDNKE
+446 EMAQEDNKE

-460 GCDGEMKEMSD
+460 GCDGETKEMSD
-471 DVSKDDDKDD
+471 EDSKDDDKDD

-490 DKEKKF
+490 DNQEKKF

-510 LENETEDNKKL
+510 LENETEENKKL

-527 QMSANEIVEKFI
+527 QMSANEIVEKFV

-588 YLTLEQIVAFEN
+588 DLTLEQLGAFEN

>member
-1 MQEYMKKFS
+1 MKKFS

-54 HTFKG
+54 DTFKG

-68 FQNDTE
+68 FKGDVE

-79 EIIIGYVPPNEELDF
+79 ESIIGYVPPNEEVEF

-104 EFVVAKGVLSK
+104 EFAVVKGLLSK
-115 IYAKEVVD
+115 VYAKEVVD
-123 LFRTNNGRTVSC
+123 LFRTNNSRTVSC
-135 EFSCATQYEENEYGK
+135 EFSCATQYEENEYGR
-150 AIDENGLEMDVDNP
+150 AIDENGLELDVDNP
-164 VLSYHIHGIT
+164 VLGYHIFGIT
-174 VLGLKYNPSVAG
+174 VLGLSLKPSVAG

-258 LEDGWEERKK
+258 LEDGWEEKKK

-312 KRLGLYKDDKE
+312 KRLGLYNKEDKE
-323 DTMSSEKKFA
+323 DNME
-333 IDIGNL
+333 
-339 WSTIYDILVTK
+339 
-350 YPDNDYGSIY
+350 
-360 RIEGIYEEGAQKF
+360 
-373 AIIYRKNETT
+373 
-383 MYRLDI
+383 
-389 NIENDNIVLG
+389 
-399 EDIVEVEK
+399 
-407 TYVEQGNV
+407 
-415 KKFSDENIDSKYKLF
+415 
-430 NDAEK
+430 
-435 DVIMEEKKQNK
+435 EEKKLSESESKDTEKDIVMEEPKEEETK
-446 EMAQDNKE
+446 EMAQEDNKE

-460 GCDGEMKEMSD
+460 GCDGETKEMSD
-471 DVSKDDDKDD
+471 EDSKDDDKDD

-490 DKEKKF
+490 DNQEKKF

-510 LENETEDNKKL
+510 LENETEENKKL

-527 QMSANEIVEKFI
+527 QMSANEIVEKFV

-588 YLTLEQIVAFEN
+588 DLTLEQLGAFEN

>member
-79 EIIIGYVPPNEELDF
+79 EIIIGYVPPNEELEF

-150 AIDENGLEMDVDNP
+150 AIDENGLEMDVNNP

-312 KRLGLYKDDKE
+312 KRLGLYNKEDKE
-323 DTMSSEKKFA
+323 DNME
-333 IDIGNL
+333 
-339 WSTIYDILVTK
+339 
-350 YPDNDYGSIY
+350 
-360 RIEGIYEEGAQKF
+360 
-373 AIIYRKNETT
+373 
-383 MYRLDI
+383 
-389 NIENDNIVLG
+389 
-399 EDIVEVEK
+399 
-407 TYVEQGNV
+407 
-415 KKFSDENIDSKYKLF
+415 
-430 NDAEK
+430 
-435 DVIMEEKKQNK
+435 EEKKLSESESKDTEKDIVMEEPKEEETK
-446 EMAQDNKE
+446 EMAQEDNKE

-460 GCDGEMKEMSD
+460 GCDGETKEMSD
-471 DVSKDDDKDD
+471 DDSKDDDKDD

-588 YLTLEQIVAFEN
+588 DLTLEQLGAFEN
-600 KVKAFAYEATKNNQ
+600 KVKAFAYEATKNKT

>member
-1 MQEYMKKFS
+1 MKEYMKKFS

-54 HTFKG
+54 DTFKG

-68 FQNDTE
+68 FKGDVE

-79 EIIIGYVPPNEELDF
+79 ESIIGYVPPNEEVEF

-104 EFVVAKGVLSK
+104 EFAVVKGLLSK
-115 IYAKEVVD
+115 VYAKEVVD
-123 LFRTNNGRTVSC
+123 LFRTNNSRTVSC
-135 EFSCATQYEENEYGK
+135 EFSCATQYEENEYGR
-150 AIDENGLEMDVDNP
+150 AIDENGLELDVDNP
-164 VLSYHIHGIT
+164 VLGYHIFGIT
-174 VLGLKYNPSVAG
+174 VLGLSLKPSVAG

-212 KLKLVSHPMDKS
+212 KLKLVSHPIDKS

-258 LEDGWEERKK
+258 LEDGWEEKKK

-312 KRLGLYKDDKE
+312 KRLGLYNKE
-323 DTMSSEKKFA
+323 DRE
-333 IDIGNL
+333 
-339 WSTIYDILVTK
+339 
-350 YPDNDYGSIY
+350 DNM
-360 RIEGIYEEGAQKF
+360 E
-373 AIIYRKNETT
+373 
-383 MYRLDI
+383 
-389 NIENDNIVLG
+389 
-399 EDIVEVEK
+399 
-407 TYVEQGNV
+407 
-415 KKFSDENIDSKYKLF
+415 
-430 NDAEK
+430 
-435 DVIMEEKKQNK
+435 EEKKLSESESKDTEKDIVMEEPKEEETK
-446 EMAQDNKE
+446 EMAQEDNKE

-460 GCDGEMKEMSD
+460 GCDGETKEMSD
-471 DVSKDDDKDD
+471 EDSKDDDKDD

-490 DKEKKF
+490 DNQEKKF

-510 LENETEDNKKL
+510 LENETEENKKL

-527 QMSANEIVEKFI
+527 QMSANEIVEKFV

-588 YLTLEQIVAFEN
+588 DLTLEQLGAFEN

>member
-10 IEDVQLYREQDE
+10 VEDVQLYKEQNE

-35 EGNNSHRNPF
+35 DGNNSHRNPF

-74 GHELD
+74 AHELD
-79 EIIIGYVPPNEELDF
+79 EIIIGYVPPNEELEF

-135 EFSCATQYEENEYGK
+135 EFSCATQYEENEYGR

-164 VLSYHIHGIT
+164 VLKYHIHGIT

-212 KLKLVSHPMDKS
+212 QLKLVSHPMDKS
-224 KGAVDMG
+224 KGAIDMG

-296 GEQHDPSVA
+296 GEQHDSSVA
-305 DKAISIQ
+305 EKAISIQ
-312 KRLGLYKDDKE
+312 KRLGLYNKEDKE
-323 DTMSSEKKFA
+323 DNME
-333 IDIGNL
+333 
-339 WSTIYDILVTK
+339 
-350 YPDNDYGSIY
+350 
-360 RIEGIYEEGAQKF
+360 
-373 AIIYRKNETT
+373 
-383 MYRLDI
+383 
-389 NIENDNIVLG
+389 
-399 EDIVEVEK
+399 
-407 TYVEQGNV
+407 
-415 KKFSDENIDSKYKLF
+415 
-430 NDAEK
+430 
-435 DVIMEEKKQNK
+435 EEKKLSESESKDTEKDIVMEEPKEEETK
-446 EMAQDNKE
+446 EMTQEDNKE

-460 GCDGEMKEMSD
+460 GCDGETKEMSD
-471 DVSKDDDKDD
+471 EDSKDDDKDD

-490 DKEKKF
+490 DNQEKKF

-539 QMAKENAE
+539 QMAKENTE
-547 LKIEKEKSDKEK
+547 LRADKEK
-559 RDKKF
+559 NEREKADKKF

-588 YLTLEQIVAFEN
+588 DLTLEQLGAFEN

-614 RKEDD
+614 RKEDN

-627 DNSQNNQDSQDVFD
+627 DNSLNNQDSQDVFD

>member
-10 IEDVQLYREQDE
+10 VEDVQLYREQDE

-79 EIIIGYVPPNEELDF
+79 EIIIGYVPPNEELEF

-135 EFSCATQYEENEYGK
+135 EFSCATQYEENEYGR
-150 AIDENGLEMDVDNP
+150 AIDDNGLEMDVDNP

-305 DKAISIQ
+305 EKAISIQ

-323 DTMSSEKKFA
+323 DNMEEEKK
-333 IDIGNL
+333 L
-339 WSTIYDILVTK
+339 SE
-350 YPDNDYGSIY
+350 S
-360 RIEGIYEEGAQKF
+360 E
-373 AIIYRKNETT
+373 
-383 MYRLDI
+383 
-389 NIENDNIVLG
+389 
-399 EDIVEVEK
+399 
-407 TYVEQGNV
+407 
-415 KKFSDENIDSKYKLF
+415 SK
-430 NDAEK
+430 DTEK
-435 DVIMEEKKQNK
+435 DVVMEEPKEEETK
-446 EMAQDNKE
+446 EMAQEDNKE

-471 DVSKDDDKDD
+471 DDSKDDDKDD

-490 DKEKKF
+490 DNQEKKF

-510 LENETEDNKKL
+510 LENETEENKKL

-527 QMSANEIVEKFI
+527 QMSANEIVEKFV

-547 LKIEKEKSDKEK
+547 LRADKEK
-559 RDKKF
+559 NEREKADKKF

-575 DAKLF
+575 GAKLF

-588 YLTLEQIVAFEN
+588 DLTLEQLGAFEN